1 MATLN
6 LTVDPTLT
14 STTDIT
20 ICDTEL
26 PYSWNGLTFTTT
38 ESQTATL
45 TSTVI
50 GCDSLATLNLTVN
63 NTLFSI
69 TDTTVCDTELPFVW
83 NGLNFTSAGSQTS
96 NLVSSVSGCDSL
108 ATLNLTVDPTLTSTT
123 DITICDTE
131 LPYSWNGLTFTTTES
146 QTAIFTSVV
155 TGCDSLATL
164 NLTVN
169 PTPDLFYV
177 LGASAICS
185 GATTDIDL
193 SSSFSGT
200 IFLGLCSDLS

>member
-26 PYSWNGLTFTTT
+26 PYTWNGLTFTTI

-45 TSTVI
+45 TSTVT
-50 GCDSLATLNLTVN
+50 GCDSLATLNLTVDP
-63 NTLFSI
+63 TLTSTTDI
-69 TDTTVCDTELPFVW
+69 TICDTELPFVW

-96 NLVSSVSGCDSL
+96 NLVSPVSGCDSL

-131 LPYSWNGLTFTTTES
+131 LPYTWNGLTFTATET
-146 QTAIFTSVV
+146 QTATLTSTV
-155 TGCDSLATL
+155 TVDPTL
-164 NLTVN
+164 T
-169 PTPDLFYV
+169 
-177 LGASAICS
+177 
-185 GATTDIDL
+185 
-193 SSSFSGT
+193 
-200 IFLGLCSDLS
+200 